1 MNENPGDPKTKGSTF
16 ARNIGRVLG
25 AGAGTAIFFFFL
37 AGSVVRLGSMW
48 LPAAI
53 CGGVFVGAFALIGGC
68 IAVWIAKR

>member
-25 AGAGTAIFFFFL
+25 AGAGTAIFFL
-37 AGSVVRLGSMW
+37 VVSVVRLESMW

-53 CGGVFVGAFALIGGC
+53 CGGVFVGAFAFIGGC

>member
-25 AGAGTAIFFFFL
+25 AGAGVAIFFL
-37 AGSVVRLGSMW
+37 LGSVVSLESMW
-48 LPAAI
+48 LPAI
-53 CGGVFVGAFALIGGC
+53 CGGIFVGAFAFIGGC

>member
-25 AGAGTAIFFFFL
+25 AGAGVSIFFL
-37 AGSVVRLGSMW
+37 LGSVVSFGSMW
-48 LPAAI
+48 LPAVI
-53 CGGVFVGAFALIGGC
+53 CGGVFVGAFAFIGGC